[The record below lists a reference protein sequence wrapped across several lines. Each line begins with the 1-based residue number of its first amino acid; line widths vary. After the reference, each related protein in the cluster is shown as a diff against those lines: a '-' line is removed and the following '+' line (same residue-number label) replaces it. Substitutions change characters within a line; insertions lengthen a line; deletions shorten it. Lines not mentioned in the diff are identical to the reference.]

1 MRKLKS
7 SKKSTSK
14 LKSSA
19 KFKLSACYIVKNE
32 EKTLSKSIESLKNQ
46 VDEIIIVDTG
56 STDKTI
62 EIAKS
67 YGAEV
72 IETAWED
79 DFSKPRNLAIE
90 NATGDW
96 IIMIDAD
103 EFFIKPNKVR
113 AAVEKLADNEVI
125 FMPRID
131 IDEDDNNKEL
141 NRDYYLRAFRNVDY
155 LRYRGLIHENI
166 ENINGGNYKY
176 KMAGEDLTLYHTG
189 YSTTKAES
197 KLRRNLAIIQ
207 KEISKTGI
215 QLRHHIALV
224 DCYFALNDYEKTWQ
238 HAKEILATDS
248 RPVTGLEVF
257 YRKTLYAMRQLRC
270 PLEQILKVL
279 NEALTHFPKDSEF
292 LMQQK
297 IISEY
302 INQNSKG

>member
-7 SKKSTSK
+7 SKKSIS
-14 LKSSA
+14 KSSA

-32 EKTLSKSIESLKNQ
+32 EKNLSKSIESLKNQ
-46 VDEIIIVDTG
+46 VDEIIVVDTG

-62 EIAKS
+62 DIAKS

-79 DFSKPRNLAIE
+79 DFSTPRNLAIE
-90 NATGDW
+90 KATGDW

-113 AAVEKLADNEVI
+113 AAIEKLADNEVI
-125 FMPRID
+125 FMMRID

-176 KMAGEDLTLYHTG
+176 KMAGDDLTLYHTG
-189 YSTTKAES
+189 YSSTKAES

-207 KEISKTGI
+207 KEISETGI
-215 QLRHHIALV
+215 QLRHH
-224 DCYFALNDYEKTWQ
+224 T
-238 HAKEILATDS
+238 
-248 RPVTGLEVF
+248 
-257 YRKTLYAMRQLRC
+257 
-270 PLEQILKVL
+270 
-279 NEALTHFPKDSEF
+279 
-292 LMQQK
+292 
-297 IISEY
+297 
-302 INQNSKG
+302 